1 MQINEDTGRSA
12 MQINEDTG
20 RSAMQINEDTGR
32 AAILEI
38 LVEQQCT
45 LLDMLG

>member
-1 MQINEDTGRSA
+1 MQINEDTGRA
-12 MQINEDTG
+12 
-20 RSAMQINEDTGR
+20 AMQINEDTGR